1 MELNQLDKKELES
14 LFQKCYNVVRNT
26 SKRFPQDTL
35 LRFYSYYKL
44 ATNEDRLEVRHLP
57 ENGEELI
64 NAFKAN
70 AMFQVQQM
78 RPKQAK
84 IKYIKLTMKELDLKE
99 SDF

>member
-1 MELNQLDKKELES
+1 MIMLEKLTDTELDE
-14 LFQKCYNVVRNT
+14 LFQEYYEAVRNT

-44 ATNEDRLEVRHLP
+44 VTNENQMRVQHLP

-70 AMFQVQQM
+70 AMFQVQKIDP
-78 RPKQAK
+78 RQAK
-84 IKYIKLTMKELDLKE
+84 INYIKLAKQEIDDI
-99 SDF
+99 S

>member
-1 MELNQLDKKELES
+1 MLDKLSNTELDK
-14 LFQKCYNVVRNT
+14 LFVKYYQAIRDT

-44 ATNEDRLEVRHLP
+44 ATNENQMRVQQLP

-70 AMFQVQQM
+70 AMFQVQKIDP
-78 RPKQAK
+78 RQAK
-84 IKYIKLTMKELDLKE
+84 INYIKLAQQELDE
-99 SDF
+99 QD

>member
-1 MELNQLDKKELES
+1 MLDKLSNTELDE
-14 LFQKCYNVVRNT
+14 LFQEYYQAVRDT

-44 ATNEDRLEVRHLP
+44 ATDENQMRVQHLP

-70 AMFQVQQM
+70 AMFQVQQINP
-78 RPKQAK
+78 RQAK
-84 IKYIKLTMKELDLKE
+84 INYIKLAQQELDDL
-99 SDF
+99 D

>member
-1 MELNQLDKKELES
+1 MLENLTNKELDN
-14 LFQKCYNVVRNT
+14 LFQKYYKAIRNT

-44 ATNEDRLEVRHLP
+44 ATNENQMQVQHLP

-70 AMFQVQQM
+70 AMFQVQKINP
-78 RPKQAK
+78 REAK
-84 IKYIKLTMKELDLKE
+84 INYIKLAQKELDDLH
-99 SDF
+99 